1 VKPVIEAGKKVTGM
15 IKIVEETGD
24 IKYEIIQGDK
34 NQKEKEKEGLYFF
47 F

>member
-1 VKPVIEAGKKVTGM
+1 M